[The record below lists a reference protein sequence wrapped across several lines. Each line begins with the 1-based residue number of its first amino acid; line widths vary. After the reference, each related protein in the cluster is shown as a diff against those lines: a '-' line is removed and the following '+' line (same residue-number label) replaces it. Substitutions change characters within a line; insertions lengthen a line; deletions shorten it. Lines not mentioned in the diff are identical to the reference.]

1 MARQERAVRT
11 RNMLIESAAELFD
24 REGYETASL
33 ATISARAGVSNG
45 ALHFHFA
52 SKTALAGAVWET
64 AAQRL
69 WRITDGGP
77 AREGALQL
85 LIDASHALVRGLHQD
100 VVLRAGFNLGAS
112 PESTGVHAD
121 LHRTWQDW
129 VETMCAQARREE
141 ALAPDVSAEDTAL
154 AVVAAVTGFEAL
166 GEEDDQW
173 LSAATLT
180 AFWELLLPRLARD
193 SLLPRLVA
201 SGTGSGTDPAPP
213 RLQDERAVNS
223 LAGLGGSGDLPLGR
237 PLSLSGAATGV
248 PETGTPSR
256 SQ

>member
-24 REGYETASL
+24 REGFETASL

-52 SKTALAGAVWET
+52 SKAALAGAVWET

-69 WRITDGGP
+69 WRITEGGP
-77 AREGALQL
+77 SRECALQL
-85 LIDASHALVRGLHQD
+85 LIDASHALVRGFHHD
-100 VVLRAGFNLGAS
+100 VVLRAGFHLSGS
-112 PESTGVHAD
+112 PESTGVSAD

-129 VETMCAQARREE
+129 VEAMCARAYREK
-141 ALAPDVSAEDTAL
+141 ALAPDVSTEDAAL

-166 GEEDDQW
+166 GEQDDQW

-180 AFWELLLPRLARD
+180 AFWELLLPRLARE
-193 SLLPRLVA
+193 SALGRLVA
-201 SGTGSGTDPAPP
+201 SGTGSGVHPEPP
-213 RLQDERAVNS
+213 RLLEERAVNS
-223 LAGLGGSGDLPLGR
+223 LDGMGGSAGRSLGR
-237 PLSLSGAATGV
+237 RLSLSGATGS
-248 PETGTPSR
+248 PGAGTASR